1 MTIWQLFKSKIINE
15 DQKEIILK
23 DSFQQT
29 LLGLNLKL
37 SEHELHSLV
46 DLVETDDEQI
56 DVESLIM
63 IMEKYG
69 IKEWPKS
76 SKPKE
81 KKPQID
87 VKRKATTISDLS
99 ANSLKV
105 MCLLTDYLLN
115 SDTSVYEY
123 FDG

>member
-1 MTIWQLFKSKIINE
+1 M
-15 DQKEIILK
+15 
-23 DSFQQT
+23 
-29 LLGLNLKL
+29 GLNLKL

-76 SKPKE
+76 SKQKE

-87 VKRKATTISDLS
+87 DKRKATTISDLS